1 MVEAEREERLAIFQQ
16 DMVVPHPIF
25 RFGMLVEFDFVEAP
39 VAGGILVWHGVDKI
53 AIVIGADLED
63 MAAVGQFGGVDDG
76 HLDAFGGEF
85 QTVPFAVVDA
95 PFEAFEMVSAIFFK
109 IEGNRAVKL
118 VARIKMFAQQLGF
131 DGVRLC
137 FLP

>member
-53 AIVIGADLED
+53 AIVIGADLEN
-63 MAAVGQFGGVDDG
+63 MAAVGQFGGVDDR
-76 HLDAFGGEF
+76 HLETFRGDF
-85 QTVPFAVVDA
+85 QAVPFAVVKT
-95 PFEAFEMVSAIFFK
+95 PFETFEMASSVFF
-109 IEGNRAVKL
+109 EVECNRAVEPVTWIEML
-118 VARIKMFAQQLGF
+118 AQQLDF
-131 DGVRLC
+131 DGIRL
-137 FLP
+137 FLLP

>member
-1 MVEAEREERLAIFQQ
+1 MVEAEREERLAVFQQ

-76 HLDAFGGEF
+76 HLDAFG
-85 QTVPFAVVDA
+85 
-95 PFEAFEMVSAIFFK
+95 
-109 IEGNRAVKL
+109 
-118 VARIKMFAQQLGF
+118 
-131 DGVRLC
+131 
-137 FLP
+137 

>member
-1 MVEAEREERLAIFQQ
+1 MVEAEREERLAVFQQ

-39 VAGGILVWHGVDKI
+39 VASGVRIGQRVNEI
-53 AIVIGADLED
+53 AVVVGTDLED
-63 MAAVGQFGGVDDG
+63 MAAIGQFGGVDDG

-85 QTVPFAVVDA
+85 QTIPFAVVDA
-95 PFEAFEMVSAIFFK
+95 PFKTFESCPSIFFK

-118 VARIKMFAQQLGF
+118 VAWIEMLAQQLGF